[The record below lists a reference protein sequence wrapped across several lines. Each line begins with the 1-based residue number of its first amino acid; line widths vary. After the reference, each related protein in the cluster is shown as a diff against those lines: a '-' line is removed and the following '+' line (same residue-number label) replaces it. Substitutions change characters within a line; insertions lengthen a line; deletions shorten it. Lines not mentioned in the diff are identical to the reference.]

1 MEINESPLIIE
12 RIETLQVPP
21 RWGLVRIHVSDG
33 LIGFGE
39 YTVEGQ
45 LDGAEAVTRELS
57 ERFLGKDMRDL
68 KRLTRGVYDQSF
80 YHGGPH
86 FMSALAGIEI
96 ALWDIAGKAT
106 SQPIYRMLGGK
117 VRDSIKVY
125 RWAGGN
131 NNAPEAAAEEA
142 ARVVFEGAR
151 AIKMNAC
158 PPLAAIDTYGGV
170 RAAVERLRAVREA
183 VGADVDIALDFHGR
197 CNVPMARRLVKELEF
212 ANPLFY
218 EEPVRPDYNR
228 WLPEIAGLTHIP
240 IATGER
246 MFTVAEFSDVVANMG
261 AHILQPDL
269 VHIGGI
275 SNAAEVASL
284 AEANGLALAPHCPL
298 SPIAFMACLHV
309 VAQSRAGWI
318 LEWAKGIH
326 YNASGASGG
335 GDPWLRY
342 VAESDHSLFTLD
354 SSGHLPIT
362 ERPGLGI
369 EIDWQE
375 AERAAKQGVAWRDE
389 EMSLADGTMTNW

>member
-45 LDGAEAVTRELS
+45 LGGAEAVTRELS

-106 SQPIYRMLGGK
+106 GQPIYRLLGGK
-117 VRDSIKVY
+117 VRDRVKVY

-131 NNAPEAAAEEA
+131 NNAPGAAAEEA
-142 ARVVFEGAR
+142 ARVVSEGAR

-183 VGADVDIALDFHGR
+183 VGPDVDIALDFHGR

-246 MFTVAEFSDVVANMG
+246 MFTVAEFSDVVANQG

-269 VHIGGI
+269 VHVGGI

-326 YNASGASGG
+326 YNASGASGDR
-335 GDPWLRY
+335 DPWLRY
-342 VAESDHSLFTLD
+342 VAESDHALFTLD
-354 SSGHLPIT
+354 SSGHLPIA

-375 AERAAKQGVAWRDE
+375 AERAAKQGVVWRDE